1 LTESTKRRKLSRTF
15 QVNLFFKSTM
25 CLDNSYAMRE
35 ELELL
40 KEESLFL
47 SEELAKY
54 QRHSSFLEDEVNIF
68 P

>member
-1 LTESTKRRKLSRTF
+1 
-15 QVNLFFKSTM
+15 M